1 MLELPTCMT
10 KLCKFDCCGSAHVAV
25 ECDVLLTTMQCLA
38 LTKLASH
45 QGMPYVG
52 IWKGM
57 WGLTYGIQITIQTK
71 MLCSTNLYCNESIYT
86 TL

>member
-1 MLELPTCMT
+1 MDERTKMFGVSDDTFRIYFIVYISLNCMLELPTCMT

-52 IWKGM
+52 I
-57 WGLTYGIQITIQTK
+57 
-71 MLCSTNLYCNESIYT
+71 
-86 TL
+86 